1 MIYLSNVRLN
11 KSLIKSLLLTAI
23 ISLTGV
29 INSHA
34 LTTSAVSAVE
44 ITGAGATFPYPIYS
58 KWADAYGKKSNIRL
72 NYQSIGSGGGI
83 KQIREKTVDFGA
95 SDKPLDP
102 GVLASGNLLQFPA
115 IIGGIVPI
123 VHLKDLDEKDKVIN
137 LSGPVLA
144 DIFMAKIKKWSDPAI
159 QTLNPD
165 VKLPD
170 KDIIVVHRAD
180 GSGTTFLFTNYLTK
194 VSLEWKNKVGSD
206 SSISWPTG
214 LGGKGNEGVAAN
226 VKQHDGAIGYVEY
239 AYAKHNGLPVATLQ
253 NQAGK
258 TVLPSIESFSA
269 AASNADWKL
278 SSQYYVILTD
288 QPGEKSWPITGAS
301 FILMQKKPTSPET
314 SREVLKFFEWAF
326 DKGSDMATQLD
337 YVPLPNDLISLVKDT
352 WKESFPE
359 NIQK

>member
-1 MIYLSNVRLN
+1 MIYLKKMYLN
-11 KSLIKSLLLTAI
+11 KSRLKSLFMTVI
-23 ISLTGV
+23 ISLAG
-29 INSHA
+29 IIESNA
-34 LTTSAVSAVE
+34 LTTPAVSAIE

-58 KWADAYGKKSNIRL
+58 KWADTYGKTGNIRL

-83 KQIREKTVDFGA
+83 KQIKEKTVDFGA

-102 GVLASGNLLQFPA
+102 EMLANNNLIQFPA
-115 IIGGIVPI
+115 VIGGIVPI
-123 VHLKDLDEKDKVIN
+123 VNLKDLKDIHLN
-137 LSGPVLA
+137 GQVLA
-144 DIFMAKIKKWSDPAI
+144 DIFMGKITKWSDPAI
-159 QTLNPD
+159 QKLNPD
-165 VKLPD
+165 IKFPE
-170 KDIIVVHRAD
+170 KDIIVVHRAE
-180 GSGTTFLFTNYLTK
+180 GSGTTFLFTNYLSK
-194 VSLEWKNKVGSD
+194 VSSAWKDKVGSD

-214 LGGKGNEGVAAN
+214 LGGKGNEGVAAL
-226 VKQHDGAIGYVEY
+226 VKQHEGAIGYVEY

-258 TVLPSIESFSA
+258 TVSPSIESFSA
-269 AASNADWKL
+269 AASNADWKS

-288 QPGEKSWPITGAS
+288 QPGENSWPITGAS

-337 YVPLPNDLISLVKDT
+337 YVPLPNNLISLVKDT

-359 NIQK
+359 NTQK